1 MIKFYY
7 FGASKKSKNE
17 GRKER
22 KEGGR
27 EERRENEFIW
37 LPRGFIL
44 TLTKNRLSIYIT
56 SHFVPQKNEGGRAL
70 WVLSQGGPILPLTC

>member
-7 FGASKKSKNE
+7 FGASKKSKSE

-37 LPRGFIL
+37 LP
-44 TLTKNRLSIYIT
+44 
-56 SHFVPQKNEGGRAL
+56 E
-70 WVLSQGGPILPLTC
+70 VLSSLSPKTDSQYTSQVTLYPRKTKGEEPFGFHHRVAPYSL